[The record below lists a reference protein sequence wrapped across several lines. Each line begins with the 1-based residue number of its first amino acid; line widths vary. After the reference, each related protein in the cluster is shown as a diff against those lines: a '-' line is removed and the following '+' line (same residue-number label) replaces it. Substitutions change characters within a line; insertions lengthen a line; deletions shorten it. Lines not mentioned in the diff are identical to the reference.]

1 MDIKLINDKGELYIN
16 EQEVEFFN
24 IDEKQF
30 EVIQQI
36 VLMLHIRAGELKF
49 DINYGLDYNVIY
61 GTHGEEEEVL
71 EHVKNQILLNFNDYL
86 DKCYISSYT
95 FENRQLEMD
104 ISIQFRNEKNA
115 IVLKGVGIGWQQL
128 V

>member
-1 MDIKLINDKGELYIN
+1 MDIKLINNKGELYIN
-16 EQEVEFFN
+16 EQQVEFFN

-86 DKCYISSYT
+86 DKCYISSYA

-115 IVLKGVGIGWQQL
+115 IVMKGVGIGWQQL

>member
-1 MDIKLINDKGELYIN
+1 MDIKLINNKGELYIN
-16 EQEVEFFN
+16 EQQIEFFN

-71 EHVKNQILLNFNDYL
+71 EHVKNQILLNFNDDL

-104 ISIQFRNEKNA
+104 ITIQFRNEKNA
-115 IVLKGVGIGWQQL
+115 IVMKGVGIGWQQL

>member
-1 MDIKLINDKGELYIN
+1 MDIKLINNKGELYIN
-16 EQEVEFFN
+16 EQQVEFFN
-24 IDEKQF
+24 IEEKQF

-36 VLMLHIRAGELKF
+36 ALMLHIRAGELKF

-104 ISIQFRNEKNA
+104 ITIQFRNEKNA
-115 IVLKGVGIGWQQL
+115 IVMKGVGIGWQQL

>member
-1 MDIKLINDKGELYIN
+1 MDIKLINNKGELYIN
-16 EQEVEFFN
+16 EQQIEFFN

-36 VLMLHIRAGELKF
+36 ALMLHIRAGELKF

>member
-1 MDIKLINDKGELYIN
+1 MDIKLINNKGELYIN
-16 EQEVEFFN
+16 EQQIEFFN

-104 ISIQFRNEKNA
+104 ITIQFRNEKNA
-115 IVLKGVGIGWQQL
+115 IVMKGVGLGWQQL

>member
-1 MDIKLINDKGELYIN
+1 MDIKLINNKGELYIN
-16 EQEVEFFN
+16 EQQVEFFN

-115 IVLKGVGIGWQQL
+115 IVMKGVGLGWQQL
-128 V
+128 T

>member
-1 MDIKLINDKGELYIN
+1 MDIKLINNKGELYIN
-16 EQEVEFFN
+16 EQQVEFFN

-95 FENRQLEMD
+95 FENRQLEVD
-104 ISIQFRNEKNA
+104 ITIQFRNEKNA

-128 V
+128 T

>member
-1 MDIKLINDKGELYIN
+1 MDIKLINNKGELYIN
-16 EQEVEFFN
+16 EQQVEFFD

-49 DINYGLDYNVIY
+49 DINYGLDYNGIY

-104 ISIQFRNEKNA
+104 ITIQFRNEKNA
-115 IVLKGVGIGWQQL
+115 IVMKGVGIGWQQL

>member
-1 MDIKLINDKGELYIN
+1 MDIKLINNKGELYIN

-86 DKCYISSYT
+86 DKCYISSYA

-115 IVLKGVGIGWQQL
+115 IVMKGVGIGWRQL

>member
-1 MDIKLINDKGELYIN
+1 MDIKLINNKGELYIN

-24 IDEKQF
+24 INEKQF

-115 IVLKGVGIGWQQL
+115 IVMKGVGIGWQQL

>member
-1 MDIKLINDKGELYIN
+1 MDIKLINNKGELYIN
-16 EQEVEFFN
+16 EQQVEFFN

-104 ISIQFRNEKNA
+104 ITIQFRNEKNA

>member
-1 MDIKLINDKGELYIN
+1 MDIKLINNKGELYIN
-16 EQEVEFFN
+16 EQQIEFFN

-36 VLMLHIRAGELKF
+36 ALMLHIRAGELKF

-104 ISIQFRNEKNA
+104 ITIQFRNEKNA
-115 IVLKGVGIGWQQL
+115 IVMKGVGIGWQQL

>member
-1 MDIKLINDKGELYIN
+1 MDVKLINNKGELYIN
-16 EQEVEFFN
+16 EQQVEFFN

-95 FENRQLEMD
+95 FENRQLEVD
-104 ISIQFRNEKNA
+104 ITIQFRNEKNA
-115 IVLKGVGIGWQQL
+115 IVMKGVGIGWQQL

>member
-1 MDIKLINDKGELYIN
+1 MDIKLINNKGELYIN
-16 EQEVEFFN
+16 EQQVEFFN

-36 VLMLHIRAGELKF
+36 VLMLHIRAGELKY

-95 FENRQLEMD
+95 FENRQLEVD
-104 ISIQFRNEKNA
+104 ITIQFRNEKNA

>member
-1 MDIKLINDKGELYIN
+1 MDIKLINNKGELYIN

-24 IDEKQF
+24 INEKQF

-104 ISIQFRNEKNA
+104 ITIQFRNEKNA

>member
-1 MDIKLINDKGELYIN
+1 MDIKLINNKGELYIN
-16 EQEVEFFN
+16 EQQVEFFN

-86 DKCYISSYT
+86 DKCYISSYA

>member
-1 MDIKLINDKGELYIN
+1 MDIKLINNKGELYIN
-16 EQEVEFFN
+16 EQQVEFFN

-36 VLMLHIRAGELKF
+36 ALMLHIRAGELKF

-71 EHVKNQILLNFNDYL
+71 ERVKNQILLNFNDYL
-86 DKCYISSYT
+86 DKCYISSYA

-104 ISIQFRNEKNA
+104 ITIQFRNEKNA
-115 IVLKGVGIGWQQL
+115 IVMKGVGIGWQQL

>member
-1 MDIKLINDKGELYIN
+1 MDIKLINNKGELYIN

-36 VLMLHIRAGELKF
+36 ALMLHIRAGELKF

-104 ISIQFRNEKNA
+104 ITIQFRNEKNA
-115 IVLKGVGIGWQQL
+115 IVMKGVGIGWQQL

>member
-1 MDIKLINDKGELYIN
+1 MDIKLINNKGELYIN

-24 IDEKQF
+24 INEKQF

-104 ISIQFRNEKNA
+104 ITIQFRNEKNA
-115 IVLKGVGIGWQQL
+115 IVMKGVGIGWQQL

>member
-1 MDIKLINDKGELYIN
+1 MDIKLINNKGELYIN
-16 EQEVEFFN
+16 EQQVEFFN

-49 DINYGLDYNVIY
+49 DINYGLDYNIIY

-115 IVLKGVGIGWQQL
+115 IVMKGVGIGWQQL

>member
-1 MDIKLINDKGELYIN
+1 MDIKLINNKGELYIN
-16 EQEVEFFN
+16 EQQVEFFN

-115 IVLKGVGIGWQQL
+115 VVLKGVGLGWQQL

>member
-1 MDIKLINDKGELYIN
+1 MDIKLINNKGELYIN

-86 DKCYISSYT
+86 DKCYVSSYM

-104 ISIQFRNEKNA
+104 ITIQFRNEKNA
-115 IVLKGVGIGWQQL
+115 IVLKGVGLGWQQL
-128 V
+128 T

>member
-1 MDIKLINDKGELYIN
+1 MDIKLINNKGELYIN
-16 EQEVEFFN
+16 EQQIEFFN

-71 EHVKNQILLNFNDYL
+71 EHVKNQMLLNFNDYL

-115 IVLKGVGIGWQQL
+115 IVMKGVGIGWQQL

>member
-1 MDIKLINDKGELYIN
+1 MDIKLINNKGELYIN
-16 EQEVEFFN
+16 GQEVEFFN

-86 DKCYISSYT
+86 DKCYISSYA

-104 ISIQFRNEKNA
+104 ITIQFRNEKNA
-115 IVLKGVGIGWQQL
+115 IVMKGVGIGWQQL

>member
-1 MDIKLINDKGELYIN
+1 MDIKLINNKGELYIN

-104 ISIQFRNEKNA
+104 IIIQFRNEKNA
-115 IVLKGVGIGWQQL
+115 IVMKGVGIGWQQL

>member
-1 MDIKLINDKGELYIN
+1 MDIKLINNKGELYIN
-16 EQEVEFFN
+16 EQQIEFFN

-71 EHVKNQILLNFNDYL
+71 EHVKNQILLNFNNYL

-104 ISIQFRNEKNA
+104 ITIQFRNEKNA
-115 IVLKGVGIGWQQL
+115 IVMKGVGIGWQQL

>member
-1 MDIKLINDKGELYIN
+1 MDIKLINNKGELYIN
-16 EQEVEFFN
+16 EQQIEFFN

-104 ISIQFRNEKNA
+104 ITIQFRNEKNA
-115 IVLKGVGIGWQQL
+115 IVLKGVGLGWQQL
-128 V
+128 T

>member
-1 MDIKLINDKGELYIN
+1 MDIKLINNKGELYIN
-16 EQEVEFFN
+16 EQQIEFFN

-71 EHVKNQILLNFNDYL
+71 EHVKNQILLNFNGYL

>member
-1 MDIKLINDKGELYIN
+1 MDIKLINNKGELYIN
-16 EQEVEFFN
+16 EQQVEFFN

-115 IVLKGVGIGWQQL
+115 IVMKGVGIGWQQL

>member
-1 MDIKLINDKGELYIN
+1 MDIKLINNKGELYIN
-16 EQEVEFFN
+16 EQQIEFFN

-49 DINYGLDYNVIY
+49 DIKYGLDYNVIY
-61 GTHGEEEEVL
+61 GTHGEEEEVM

-104 ISIQFRNEKNA
+104 ITIQFRNEKNA
-115 IVLKGVGIGWQQL
+115 IVMKGVGIGWQQL

>member
-1 MDIKLINDKGELYIN
+1 MDIKLINNKGELYIN

-95 FENRQLEMD
+95 FENRQLEVD
-104 ISIQFRNEKNA
+104 ITIQFRNEKNA
-115 IVLKGVGIGWQQL
+115 IVMKGVGIGWQQL
-128 V
+128 T

>member
-1 MDIKLINDKGELYIN
+1 MDIKLINNKGELYIN
-16 EQEVEFFN
+16 GQEVEFFN

-61 GTHGEEEEVL
+61 GTHGEEEEVM

-104 ISIQFRNEKNA
+104 ITIQFRNEKNA
-115 IVLKGVGIGWQQL
+115 IVMKGVGIGWQQL

>member
-1 MDIKLINDKGELYIN
+1 MDIKLINNKGELYIN
-16 EQEVEFFN
+16 GQEVEFFN

-104 ISIQFRNEKNA
+104 ITIQFRNEKNA
-115 IVLKGVGIGWQQL
+115 IVLKGVGVGWQQL
-128 V
+128 T

>member
-1 MDIKLINDKGELYIN
+1 MDIKLINNKGELYIN
-16 EQEVEFFN
+16 EQQIEFFN

-61 GTHGEEEEVL
+61 GTHGEEEEVM
-71 EHVKNQILLNFNDYL
+71 EHVKNQILLNFSDYL

-104 ISIQFRNEKNA
+104 ITIQFRNEKNA
-115 IVLKGVGIGWQQL
+115 IVLKGVGIGWQKSE
-128 V
+128 

>member
-1 MDIKLINDKGELYIN
+1 MDIKLINNKGELYIN
-16 EQEVEFFN
+16 EQQVEFFN

-61 GTHGEEEEVL
+61 GTHGEEEEVV

-95 FENRQLEMD
+95 FESRQLEMD
-104 ISIQFRNEKNA
+104 ITIQFRNEKNA
-115 IVLKGVGIGWQQL
+115 IVLKGVGLGWQQL

>member
-1 MDIKLINDKGELYIN
+1 MDIKLINNKGELYIN
-16 EQEVEFFN
+16 EQEVELFN

-104 ISIQFRNEKNA
+104 ITIQFRNEKNA
-115 IVLKGVGIGWQQL
+115 IVMKGVGLGWQQL
-128 V
+128 T

>member
-1 MDIKLINDKGELYIN
+1 MDIKLINNKGELYIN
-16 EQEVEFFN
+16 EQKVEFFN

-95 FENRQLEMD
+95 FENRRLEMD
-104 ISIQFRNEKNA
+104 VTIQFRNEKNA
-115 IVLKGVGIGWQQL
+115 IVMKGVGIGWQQL

>member
-1 MDIKLINDKGELYIN
+1 MDIKLINNKGELYIY
-16 EQEVEFFN
+16 EQQIEFFN

-30 EVIQQI
+30 DVIQQI

-61 GTHGEEEEVL
+61 GTHGEEEEVM

-104 ISIQFRNEKNA
+104 ITIQFRNEKNA
-115 IVLKGVGIGWQQL
+115 IVMKGVGIGWQQL

>member
-1 MDIKLINDKGELYIN
+1 MDIKLINNKGELYIN

-36 VLMLHIRAGELKF
+36 ALMLHIRAGELKF

-104 ISIQFRNEKNA
+104 ITIQFRNEKNA
-115 IVLKGVGIGWQQL
+115 IVLKGVGLGWQQL
-128 V
+128 T

>member
-1 MDIKLINDKGELYIN
+1 MDIKLINNKGELYIN
-16 EQEVEFFN
+16 EQQVEFFN

-36 VLMLHIRAGELKF
+36 ALMLHIRAGELKF

-104 ISIQFRNEKNA
+104 ITIQFRNEKNA
-115 IVLKGVGIGWQQL
+115 IVMKGVGIGWQQL